1 MQPKREKLYTLLI
14 THSVRKDLKEAGWAP
29 REKGADERVL
39 NIVGD
44 QATPAIITEIK
55 RDAKSSGGS

>member
-1 MQPKREKLYTLLI
+1 MVRTFCFKL
-14 THSVRKDLKEAGWAP
+14 

-39 NIVGD
+39 NMVGD
-44 QATPAIITEIK
+44 QATPAIITEIE